1 MEFLRTVLG
10 GAMVP
15 PTKPVWTCAM
25 HSQMVVEGHSAM
37 VGEVPPKELNDLLL
51 ADRLITQDL
60 VGVKLCMQDIGEGMI
75 KRVEFPEQGGPK
87 VFVEFADRERVY
99 KSLDHFCSAVLSP
112 GDPRHLRVAIR
123 LKWRRSKEKRIIQER
138 NEQKRLL
145 SDFLDLGRRYFA
157 VDWCESDLNG
167 ETHRL
172 LKRID
177 AGDALAEV
185 SQCYLEKSGQLGV
198 LASYNEKRFRLEPQ
212 RIGLAVEACKHWR
225 RAGHPDKGVLL
236 LHTVLWSNTA
246 GEDTH
251 IVAMAWTTYGSALK
265 DLDLMGPAEDA
276 AIRAI
281 EMERDIGEER
291 HQPHCLLAAIY
302 RQQNKLEK
310 SEDHHIKAKKIHP
323 KKRRCT
329 SEDTAS
335 IKTSRSDKA
344 EIRRIVMGR
353 FNIT

>member
-1 MEFLRTVLG
+1 
-10 GAMVP
+10 
-15 PTKPVWTCAM
+15 
-25 HSQMVVEGHSAM
+25 M
-37 VGEVPPKELNDLLL
+37 VGEVPPKELNDLLM

-60 VGVKLCMQDIGEGMI
+60 VGVKLSMQELGEGMI
-75 KRVEFPEQGGPK
+75 ARVEFPEQGDLK
-87 VFVEFADRERVY
+87 VFVVFADGEREYVG
-99 KSLDHFCSAVLSP
+99 LDKFQAAVLSP

-123 LKWRRSKEKRIIQER
+123 LKLRRSQEKRRQERIIQER
-138 NEQKRLL
+138 SEQEKLL
-145 SDFLDLGRRYFA
+145 SDLLDLGRRYFA
-157 VDWCESDLNG
+157 VDWYESELGG
-167 ETHRL
+167 EIHRL

-177 AGDALAEV
+177 KGDVLAET
-185 SQCYLEKSGQLGV
+185 SLRFMEESGQLGI
-198 LASYNEKRFRLEPQ
+198 LASYYEKRFRLEPQ

-225 RAGHPDKGVLL
+225 RAGHPDKGVWLL
-236 LHTVLWSNTA
+236 DTVLWSNTA

-251 IVAMAWTTYGSALK
+251 IVAMAWTTYGAALK

-323 KKRRCT
+323 KRRGCT
-329 SEDTAS
+329 SEDTVP
-335 IKTSRSDKA
+335 IKTCRTEKA
-344 EIRRIVMGR
+344 EIRRIVLDR
-353 FNIT
+353 FSST